1 VVSAALDLPQPGQL
15 VVSSVLNPRRIPVT
29 RTTRLWL
36 LLPLGLALAACDE
49 KLSTLAGPTPN
60 LEPTFASIQSSI
72 FEASDSTGRA
82 ACTTCH
88 TNTGRN
94 PSGGLN
100 LNHDVA
106 YAQLVNVPSPRKPG
120 AIRVIPGDPD
130 NSYIIRKL
138 EGASDIAGSRMP
150 LRGPFL
156 TDGQI
161 LIIRRW
167 IAIGAPRN

>member
-1 VVSAALDLPQPGQL
+1 VKRVH
-15 VVSSVLNPRRIPVT
+15 
-29 RTTRLWL
+29 RLWF
-36 LLPLGLALAACDE
+36 LLPISLALTACDE
-49 KLSTLAGPTPN
+49 KLSTLAGPTPD
-60 LEPTFASIQSSI
+60 LEPTFASVQANV
-72 FEASDSTGRA
+72 FEKTDSAGRP
-82 ACTTCH
+82 ACVNCH

-94 PSGGLN
+94 PSGGMN

-106 YAQLVNVPSPRKPG
+106 YDQLVNVASARKPG

-130 NSYIIRKL
+130 NSYIIHKI
-138 EGASDIAGSRMP
+138 EGHPDIVGVRMP
-150 LRGPFL
+150 QRGPYL